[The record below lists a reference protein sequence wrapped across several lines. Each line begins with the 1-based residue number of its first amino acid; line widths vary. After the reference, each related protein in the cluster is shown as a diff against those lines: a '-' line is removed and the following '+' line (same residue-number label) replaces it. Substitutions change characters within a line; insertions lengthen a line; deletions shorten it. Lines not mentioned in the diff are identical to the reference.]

1 VWRDSVVTFA
11 QLPVAGL
18 FAANY
23 FSQQW
28 VERSKTYVTRVV
40 DRLALARPA
49 GAGSADNVMADVLS
63 DDLADATTALVRD
76 LIALPGQ
83 TAKYFN
89 RHLEAMIDE
98 LLKHIQPDAK
108 TDVRTYVVDE
118 LDKLNRELSRLREV
132 AGAETAR
139 RALGARAGGAAPR
152 DRHDAAALRR
162 LRADLRGIAARRV
175 PGQRLRERP
184 AGPRERMLLD
194 LQAVFNAARARF
206 ETKEAPRARRPGEQA
221 ALRRIAMRNAQAKIK
236 EARAEL
242 RDAAQLPR
250 RREIGDTRRSGR

>member
-1 VWRDSVVTFA
+1 MPARRDYALVWRDSVVTFA

-162 LRADLRGIAARRV
+162 LRADLRGIAARTPSGPARADAA
-175 PGQRLRERP
+175 RP
-184 AGPRERMLLD
+184 AGRLQRRAGALRNQRSPARTPPRGAGR
-194 LQAVFNAARARF
+194 ASAHRNA
-206 ETKEAPRARRPGEQA
+206 ERPGQD
-221 ALRRIAMRNAQAKIK
+221 QGG
-236 EARAEL
+236 
-242 RDAAQLPR
+242 P
-250 RREIGDTRRSGR
+250 G